1 MNAMMQKSVKDFSEA
16 LASKAPTPGGG
27 GASALAGA
35 LGAALGNMVGELTV
49 GKKKYAEAEPILRE
63 YMRRAQELR
72 EELLACIEK
81 DAAAFEPLSK
91 AYGIPKDDPY
101 RGEVMEA
108 CLRAAAKPPLEIM
121 ELSAQTLELLRGF
134 ADMGS
139 ALAISDAATGAV
151 LCRAALFGAAMNV
164 RVNTIAMRNRV
175 YAGEINARV
184 DALTE
189 KYGALAET
197 IFRKVYGRFC

>member
-1 MNAMMQKSVKDFSEA
+1 MDMLDNSVRSFSEA
-16 LASKAPTPGGG
+16 LASKAAVPGGG

-35 LGAALGNMVGELTV
+35 LGAALGSMVGELTV
-49 GKKKYAEAEPILRE
+49 GKKKYAAVEPIIRE
-63 YMRRAQELR
+63 LMAQAQALC

-91 AYGIPKDDPY
+91 AYGISKDDPS
-101 RGEVMEA
+101 RGKIMEK
-108 CLRAAAKPPLEIM
+108 CLRAAAEPPLEIM

-139 ALAISDAATGAV
+139 TLAVSDAATGAT

-164 RVNTIAMRNRV
+164 RVNTAAMTDRE
-175 YAGEINARV
+175 YAGKINARV
-184 DALTE
+184 DMLTE
-189 KYGALAET
+189 KYGELAEA